1 MRKYIAFAGI
11 VVDFEADSS
20 MSEMDMARLA
30 REQFMD
36 KTLCV
41 LDEYEVGVADIQLH
55 PDEEAGER

>member
-1 MRKYIAFAGI
+1 MVKHIAFAGI
-11 VVDFEADSS
+11 IVEFDAELGTPEHVLAG
-20 MSEMDMARLA
+20 MA

-55 PDEEAGER
+55 PDVKAVA